1 MADETTSTKRKRI
14 GRAERELRIS
24 EVMRLLLEGQHRA
37 EILQY
42 IAKAGWG
49 VSDRTVD
56 GYIAQATAAIEAE
69 ATIDRA
75 KEFIRHKQRLEN
87 LYAVTMKKEDYGN
100 ARLALDALSKLLSL
114 NMPPAPQTLKLLGI
128 DNAQLEML
136 IQTLHGA
143 GLDPATV
150 FDTMIAKA
158 AEKALAR
165 KQDSDG
171 R

>member
-49 VSDRTVD
+49 VSDRTAD

-69 ATIDRA
+69 ATIDRTAEFLRA
-75 KEFIRHKQRLEN
+75 KKRLEN
-87 LYAVTMKKEDYGN
+87 LYAVTMKKQDYGN
-100 ARLALDALSKLLSL
+100 ARLALAELHKLLSL
-114 NMPPAPQTLKLLGI
+114 YMPPAPQTLKLLGI
-128 DNAQLEML
+128 DNAQLETL

-158 AEKALAR
+158 AAAAEA
-165 KQDSDG
+165 KQKDSNG